1 MRVRDI
7 NKDEKTFPFGE
18 DLVGASVLIIG
29 AGLCGS
35 LLALRLAQRGYKV
48 EVYESRPDLRKV
60 DISAGRSINLALS
73 DRGLKALRLCGM
85 EEKAREICIPMLGRL
100 MHDREGNTFASNYSG
115 REGEYINSISRGD
128 LNAIL
133 LDEAEKHENVNIHFN
148 SGCKKVDIENKIAHF
163 KSYESNTKFKVKAD
177 VIFGTDG
184 AGSSLR
190 KSYMSERKFL
200 FSYSQNYLNHGYK
213 ELEIPADKSGNH
225 QISKSHLHI
234 WPRGDFMLIAL
245 PNLDGSFTV
254 TLFLS
259 YDEGEYNFN
268 NLTSEEKIIE
278 FFEKEFPDAL
288 AIIPNIKEEFANN
301 PTGPL
306 GTIKCSPWSY
316 QNKTLLMGD
325 SCHAI
330 VPFYGQGMNASF
342 EDVFVFDEV
351 LNHFEPFV
359 KLKTGR
365 NQETF
370 DWEMVFKEYQKIR
383 KKDTDAIA
391 DLAIDNFY
399 EMRDH
404 VANPLFKEKRKI
416 EMDLEK
422 TFPNQYSSKYS
433 LVTFNEHIG
442 YNEAMQKGRAQ
453 DKALL
458 NLIADKDVSTA
469 LNMTKEELKI
479 ILERVQKETQE
490 ILKEDKIAGL

>member
-1 MRVRDI
+1 M
-7 NKDEKTFPFGE
+7 NKKDNI
-18 DLVGASVLIIG
+18 LIIG

-48 EVYESRPDLRKV
+48 EVYESRPDLRTT

-85 EEKAREICIPMLGRL
+85 EEKAREICIPMYGRL
-100 MHDREGNTFASNYSG
+100 MHDTLGNTFASNYSG

-148 SGCKKVDIENKIAHF
+148 KKCKNVDIENTIAHF
-163 KSYESNTKFKVKAD
+163 KDYKTKEKFSIDAD

-184 AGSSLR
+184 VGSSLR
-190 KSYMSERKFL
+190 KSYVSERKFL

-213 ELEIPADKSGNH
+213 ELEIPADKTGNH
-225 QISKSHLHI
+225 QISKGHLHI

-245 PNLDGSFTV
+245 PNMDGSFTV

-259 YDEGEYNFN
+259 YDEGEFNFE
-268 NLTSEEKIIE
+268 NLITEEKISA

-288 AIIPNIKEEFANN
+288 ELIPNIKEEFFNN

-316 QNKTLLMGD
+316 QNKTILLGD
-325 SCHAI
+325 SAHAI

-342 EDVFVFDEV
+342 EDVVVFDEV
-351 LNHFEPFV
+351 LNEDLNDWSSIF
-359 KLKTGR
+359 KT
-365 NQETF
+365 
-370 DWEMVFKEYQKIR
+370 YQKVR
-383 KKDTDAIA
+383 KQDTDAIA
-391 DLAIDNFY
+391 DLAIDNFH
-399 EMRDH
+399 EMKDH
-404 VANPLFKEKRKI
+404 VSNPLFKEKRKI

-433 LVTFNEHIG
+433 LVTFNEKIG
-442 YNEAMQKGRAQ
+442 YNEAMKRGRAQ

-458 NLIADKDVSTA
+458 NLIADHEVHTH
-469 LNMTKEELKI
+469 LNMSKEELRFILDKVI
-479 ILERVQKETQE
+479 HETDAILE
-490 ILKEDKIAGL
+490 EDKIAGL